1 VSPPLFLSVDLGGT
15 KVAAALGT
23 ADGTIVAQ
31 SSIPTWSHE
40 GPHAVPGRVG
50 ALVRELSEQA
60 AAAPVARAILEPLV
74 HCPVALLNDA
84 RMATLGELEFG
95 HGRQARG
102 LALAA
107 QVAGGR

>member
-1 VSPPLFLSVDLGGT
+1 MSPPLFLSVDLGGT
-15 KVAAALGT
+15 K
-23 ADGTIVAQ
+23 
-31 SSIPTWSHE
+31 
-40 GPHAVPGRVG
+40 
-50 ALVRELSEQA
+50 A